1 MQAVILAAGKG
12 TRLRPL
18 TFKTPKPKVWLKGKP
33 ILEHTKEKLPKEVD
47 EIILVIG
54 YLGNKIKKYFG
65 SNFAGKRIKYVVQ
78 KEQRGTFHALKQAKK
93 FLNNDFLVLMADDI
107 YSKKDLNNLAK
118 NEQAVLAREVS
129 GPSEKFG
136 VCLVK
141 NNHLTDIKEKEAG
154 IKFKFANCGAYK
166 LDMSI
171 FNEPIIYGPTGE
183 EWLSSMIGSSAK
195 KNRIKIVR
203 TLKWFPIATPEDL
216 KKAEK
221 YLIKNRP
228 LRV

>member
-18 TFKTPKPKVWLKGKP
+18 TFKTPKPMVLLNGKP
-33 ILEHTKEKLPKEVD
+33 ILERTLHQLPKEID
-47 EIILVIG
+47 EVIMVIG

-78 KEQRGTFHALKQAKK
+78 KEQLGTFHALKQAKK
-93 FLNNDFLVLMADDI
+93 FLKNEFLILMADDI
-107 YSKKDLNNLAK
+107 YSKKDLINLAK

-141 NNHLTDIKEKEAG
+141 
-154 IKFKFANCGAYK
+154 
-166 LDMSI
+166 
-171 FNEPIIYGPTGE
+171 
-183 EWLSSMIGSSAK
+183 
-195 KNRIKIVR
+195 
-203 TLKWFPIATPEDL
+203 
-216 KKAEK
+216 
-221 YLIKNRP
+221 
-228 LRV
+228 